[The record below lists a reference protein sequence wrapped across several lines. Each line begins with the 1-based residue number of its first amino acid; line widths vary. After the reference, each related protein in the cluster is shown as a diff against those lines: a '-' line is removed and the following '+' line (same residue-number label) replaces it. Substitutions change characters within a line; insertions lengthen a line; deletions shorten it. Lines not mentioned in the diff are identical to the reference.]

1 MVTDDFNIEHIT
13 LFKTETYT
21 PLVVNTDAPLSDPVA
36 F

>member
-1 MVTDDFNIEHIT
+1 MVIADFNIEQIT
-13 LFKTETYT
+13 VFKTETYT